1 MANNY
6 ITAEDW
12 LSLFD
17 NTAEMEDFSG
27 FTGFSGAV
35 QHPSVGYN
43 PPQSSNVAPPPPSAP
58 TPPQDV
64 PVPMEPQHRLLKP
77 QQSMDTKSQLHGVGD
92 RMSAMETQLQ
102 EIIDRL
108 SGLESTINNIAES
121 LGADSWE
128 SSSDD
133 DKASQ
138 SSSEYS
144 EPKSE
149 TTSDGD
155 LAVFGF
161 LASECLDLV

>member
-1 MANNY
+1 
-6 ITAEDW
+6 
-12 LSLFD
+12 
-17 NTAEMEDFSG
+17 
-27 FTGFSGAV
+27 
-35 QHPSVGYN
+35 
-43 PPQSSNVAPPPPSAP
+43 
-58 TPPQDV
+58 
-64 PVPMEPQHRLLKP
+64 
-77 QQSMDTKSQLHGVGD
+77 
-92 RMSAMETQLQ
+92 METQLQ

-108 SGLESTINNIAES
+108 SGLESAINNIAES

-155 LAVFGF
+155 VDVFN
-161 LASECLDLV
+161 LEDLDGTDWEAYL